1 MDEKPPELPD
11 RIESSFRYGSA
22 IIIGVLTGFS
32 LSFLTAWAANP
43 IPWGLKDLPA
53 VVSLVVG
60 VLLEIVAVCIL
71 LNPRSLEMAV
81 YRRSIRFFTVGLIL
95 VGVGVASGILVDF
108 IWVSENF
115 RAATVAGH

>member
-60 VLLEIVAVCIL
+60 VVLEIVAVFTL
-71 LNPRSLEMAV
+71 LDPRSLELAV
-81 YRRSIRFFTVGLIL
+81 YRRSIRFFTTGLIL

>member
-53 VVSLVVG
+53 VVCLVIG
-60 VLLEIVAVCIL
+60 VILEIVAVCIL
-71 LNPRSLEMAV
+71 LDPRSLELAV
-81 YRRSIRFFTVGLIL
+81 YRRSIRFFTIGLIL
-95 VGVGVASGILVDF
+95 VGVGVACGILADF
-108 IWVSENF
+108 IWVGENF
-115 RAATVAGH
+115 RAAAAAGH